1 MGQIPYVRY
10 ANEEPRTCH
19 MTLQPCPT
27 VAQYMCIYSAE
38 KMNSYCCAPIDTAF
52 IGQSEI
58 SVQQHR
64 QRIPI
69 GIFSL
74 PFKIFERSIY
84 YHLCYFKHWNVSFLV
99 KEMKKKIAS
108 EFF

>member
-69 GIFSL
+69 GIFRFLSKFL
-74 PFKIFERSIY
+74 KDPFIIICVTSSTGMFP
-84 YHLCYFKHWNVSFLV
+84 FL
-99 KEMKKKIAS
+99 
-108 EFF
+108 